1 MAKTITVEISKDGK
15 ASIDLAGFEGE
26 GCEAVAKAFDE
37 LGKVEEDKKKPEFY
51 KGAGNKNFISGGK

>member
-15 ASIDLAGFEGE
+15 ASVDLAGFEGE

-37 LGKVEEDKKKPEFY
+37 LGKVETTEKKPEFY
-51 KGAGNKNFISGGK
+51 KGSGNKNTVCGGR